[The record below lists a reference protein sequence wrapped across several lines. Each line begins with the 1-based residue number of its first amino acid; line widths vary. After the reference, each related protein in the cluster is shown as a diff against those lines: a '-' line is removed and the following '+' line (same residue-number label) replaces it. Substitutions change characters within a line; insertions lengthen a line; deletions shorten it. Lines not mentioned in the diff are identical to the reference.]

1 MNNAIAMAKMK
12 RWSVAVFMLLG
23 WLLVPPYCALAQ
35 SQSLTFHTGA
45 VGGLYMEPGVIWAGQ
60 WEKAIPNLKVS
71 VVLGGSTTNPITVSR
86 GEPNSVVG
94 VADSISAHDVQI
106 GEGEYKQRIP
116 QGIKN
121 LRAIWRFNVESWSHI
136 VARPGVVP
144 SGVKTIDE
152 LLKRKPALRWV
163 FKVRGSADETMSS
176 RIFSLHGLSYKDLES
191 WGGKISFNNPND
203 SAKLLIDGHADILIA
218 TARVPAAYLLE
229 MDASI
234 QDMKW
239 LGLDEKSVDELN
251 KKYGYGRGTHPLGSY
266 TTLKEKIPA
275 VNTDHV
281 VFVQEGMNEDL
292 VYKMTKAVLSDPDKV
307 KAIAALKP
315 FDPKVVWSN
324 TVFPLHRGAERA
336 YREMNFMK

>member
-1 MNNAIAMAKMK
+1 MKQLLARTVLCWVALIA
-12 RWSVAVFMLLG
+12 F
-23 WLLVPPYCALAQ
+23 CALAVSPHGTAVAQ
-35 SQSLTFHTGA
+35 SYSVTFHTGA

-86 GEPNSVVG
+86 AEPNAVVG
-94 VADSISAHDVQI
+94 IADSISAHDVQI
-106 GEGEYKQRIP
+106 GEGEYKQRVP

-121 LRAIWRFNVESWSHI
+121 LRAIWRFNVQSWSHI

-144 SGVKTIDE
+144 NGVKTIGQ
-152 LLKRKPALRWV
+152 LLQRKPALRWV
-163 FKVRGSADETMSS
+163 FKVRGSADETMTN
-176 RIFSLHGLSYKDLES
+176 RILALHGASYKDLES

-203 SAKLLIDGHADILIA
+203 SAKLMIDGHADILIA

-234 QDMKW
+234 KDMAW
-239 LGLDEKSVDELN
+239 LGLANETVDQLV
-251 KKYGYGRGTHPLGSY
+251 KKYGYGQGTHPLGSY
-266 TTLKEKIPA
+266 STLKEQIPA

-281 VFVQEGMNEDL
+281 VFVQESMNEDL
-292 VYKMTKAVLSDPDKV
+292 VYKMTKTVMSDPDKV

-324 TVFPLHRGAERA
+324 TMFPLHRGAERA
-336 YREMNFMK
+336 YREMGFMK